1 MGKPRNQF
9 TFYKSYYDAI
19 QELPKRD
26 QSALIL
32 AVCAYAIYEEPPKGL
47 SIAASTAFKLIK
59 PTLDSGRK
67 KAENGSMKG
76 KANESKAEANESK
89 TEAKKSKTEA
99 NRKQGETESKKEKEI
114 EEEIEYE
121 IELEVEAEAEAEAEG
136 EGNPLAADDYCYG
149 DDYNDL
155 KIMGGLLGKNVVK
168 LSQAQSDALL
178 DKLGLDMFNHYVSRL
193 ADYIIESG
201 AVIYN
206 HYETIIKWWTEDGKV

>member
-76 KANESKAEANESK
+76 KANESKTEANKSNA
-89 TEAKKSKTEA
+89 EAKKSKTEA
-99 NRKQGETESKKEKEI
+99 NRKQGETESKKEREYEKEI
-114 EEEIEYE
+114 EIEY
-121 IELEVEAEAEAEAEG
+121 EVEAEAEAESEESAYALDCRG
-136 EGNPLAADDYCYG
+136 G
-149 DDYNDL
+149 DYNEV
-155 KIMGGLLGKNVVK
+155 KVMGGRLGKGVIR

-178 DKLGLDMFNHYVSRL
+178 DKIGFDMYNYYVERL
-193 ADYIIESG
+193 ADYIINNG
-201 AVIYN
+201 AAPAN
-206 HYETIIKWWTEDGKV
+206 HYDTILKWWGEDRKV